1 MVILLPL
8 DCSLDNLSNFAK
20 LEIIF
25 FDLPMLQV
33 YKRMQKMREKYV
45 DTLAKLYEYATTVY
59 SKKQYTQWYDTKE
72 GGYTYA
78 SLKDKSDALSKTLTQ
93 YGIGAGDKVAILSQS
108 MPNWSVAFFSLAPF
122 GRIVIPILPDSSQ
135 NEVTN
140 IINHSETKAIF
151 VSQKLAGK
159 VSQEVKDKMVLV
171 IDMDTL
177 EIVKA
182 DDEHFTCDGKTS
194 VPTPEDIAT
203 IIYTS
208 GTTGSAKG
216 VVLSHRNLSSN
227 VITCYHSCKRTS
239 KDRWLS
245 VLPMAHTLEMTL
257 SMLYPMYCGATV
269 YYLPKPPV
277 ATLLLKA
284 LKIVKPTTMLTVPM
298 IIEKVYKGSVLPT
311 IKNSRTLTWMNE
323 HMNGLM
329 CRIIGMKLKA
339 TFGGHISFYGIG
351 GAKLDPEVEKFLLK
365 AKFPYAIGY
374 GLTET
379 SPLLGYS
386 MHGWR
391 SVGSFGYP
399 VYNVKLKLHNVDPAT
414 GEGEVVAQ
422 GPNVMLGYYK
432 DPVRTKSVFTEDG
445 WFRTS
450 DIAVQDEKG
459 RFYIKG
465 RNNNMILGPS
475 GENIYPEEIE
485 NVVNNVEGVSES
497 IIVERNGR
505 LVALVQP
512 SEDFIKWDNESED
525 KLYEKLD
532 NWKEKI
538 LNFTNKNVNKSSQVS
553 SVEVMKEPFEKTAT
567 QKIRRFKYKESAPTV
582 EEKNK
587 QEKK

>member
-1 MVILLPL
+1 MIQL
-8 DCSLDNLSNFAK
+8 
-20 LEIIF
+20 
-25 FDLPMLQV
+25 
-33 YKRMQKMREKYV
+33 YKRMQRMREKYV

-59 SKKQYTQWYDTKE
+59 SKNQYTQWYDTKE
-72 GGYTYA
+72 GGYTYSSFKA
-78 SLKDKSDALSKTLTQ
+78 KCDGLSKKLTQ

-108 MPNWSVAFFSLAPF
+108 MPNWSVAFFSIVPF
-122 GRIVIPILPDSSQ
+122 GRIAIPILPDSSE

-140 IINHSETKAIF
+140 ILDHSESKVIF
-151 VSQKLAGK
+151 VSQKLASK
-159 VSQEVKDKMVLV
+159 VTQECRDKMTLV
-171 IDMDTL
+171 IDIDTF
-177 EIVKA
+177 EVIKA
-182 DDEHFTCDGKTS
+182 DESKFTCDGRTT
-194 VPTPEDIAT
+194 VPTPDDIAT

-216 VVLSHRNLSSN
+216 VVLSHRNLASN
-227 VITCYHSCKRTS
+227 VITCYHSCKRTE

-277 ATLLLKA
+277 ASLLLKA
-284 LKIVKPTTMLTVPM
+284 LPIVKPTTMLTVPL
-298 IIEKVYKGSVLPT
+298 IIEKVYKGSVIPT
-311 IKNSRTLTWMNE
+311 IRKSRTLTWMNE

-329 CRIIGMKLKA
+329 CKIIGMKLKK
-339 TFGGHISFYGIG
+339 TFGGKISFYGIG
-351 GAKLDPEVEKFLLK
+351 GAKLDPEVENFLLK
-365 AKFPYAIGY
+365 ANFPYAIGY

-386 MHGWR
+386 MNGWR
-391 SVGSFGYP
+391 AVGSFGYP
-399 VYNVKLKLHNVDPAT
+399 VYNVKLKLHNVNPET
-414 GEGEVVAQ
+414 GEGEVVAK

-432 DPVRTKSVFTEDG
+432 DPARTKSVFTEDG

-459 RFYIKG
+459 RYFIKG

-485 NVVNNVEGVSES
+485 NVINNLEGVSES
-497 IIVERNGR
+497 IVVEREGK

-512 SEDFIKWDNESED
+512 NENFVQWDKESED
-525 KLYEKLD
+525 KIYEKLD
-532 NWKEKI
+532 VWKAK
-538 LNFTNKNVNKSSQVS
+538 LLKLTNKNVSKASQVS

-582 EEKNK
+582 EEEQKEKTDNK
-587 QEKK
+587 

>member
-1 MVILLPL
+1 MNQLY
-8 DCSLDNLSNFAK
+8 
-20 LEIIF
+20 
-25 FDLPMLQV
+25 M
-33 YKRMQKMREKYV
+33 RMQRMREKYV
-45 DTLAKLYEYATTVY
+45 DTLAKLYDYATTVY
-59 SKKQYTQWYDTKE
+59 SKNQYTQWYDTKK
-72 GGYTYA
+72 GGYTYNEFKGKCD
-78 SLKDKSDALSKTLTQ
+78 SLSKKLTQ
-93 YGIGAGDKVAILSQS
+93 YGIGAGDKVAILAQS
-108 MPNWSVAFFSLAPF
+108 MPNWSVAFFSLVPF
-122 GRIVIPILPDSSQ
+122 GRIAIPILPDSSE
-135 NEVTN
+135 NEITN
-140 IINHSETKAIF
+140 ILNHSESKVIF
-151 VSQKLAGK
+151 VSQKLAYK
-159 VSQEVKDKMVLV
+159 LNEECREKMTLV
-171 IDMDTL
+171 IDLDTFEVL
-177 EIVKA
+177 KS
-182 DDEHFTCDGKTS
+182 DDEQFTCDGKTA

-216 VVLSHRNLSSN
+216 VVLSHRNLASN
-227 VITCYHSCKRTS
+227 VITCYHSCKRGE

-277 ATLLLKA
+277 ASLLMKA
-284 LKIVKPTTMLTVPM
+284 LKIVRPTTMLTVPL

-311 IKNSRTLTWMNE
+311 IQKSRTLTWMNQ

-329 CRIIGMKLKA
+329 CKIIGMKLKA
-339 TFGGHISFYGIG
+339 TFGGHMSFYGIG

-365 AKFPYAIGY
+365 AGFPYAIGY

-386 MHGWR
+386 MNRWR
-391 SVGSFGYP
+391 TVGSFGYP
-399 VYNVKLKLHNVDPAT
+399 VYNVRLKLHNVNPET
-414 GEGEVVAQ
+414 GEGEIVAK

-432 DPVRTKSVFTEDG
+432 DPARTKSVFTEDG
-445 WFRTS
+445 WFRTN

-459 RFYIKG
+459 RFFIKG

-485 NVVNNVEGVSES
+485 NVINNIEGVSES
-497 IIVERNGR
+497 IVVERDGK

-512 SEDFIKWDNESED
+512 AENYIEWDNESED

-532 NWKEKI
+532 AWKAK
-538 LNFTNKNVNKSSQVS
+538 LLKFTNKNVSKASQVS

-567 QKIRRFKYKESAPTV
+567 QKIRRFKYKDSAPTV
-582 EEKNK
+582 E
-587 QEKK
+587 QEQKSEDTKPEETK

>member
-1 MVILLPL
+1 
-8 DCSLDNLSNFAK
+8 
-20 LEIIF
+20 
-25 FDLPMLQV
+25 
-33 YKRMQKMREKYV
+33 MQRMREKYV

-59 SKKQYTQWYDTKE
+59 SKNQYTQWYNTKE
-72 GGYTYA
+72 GGYTFS
-78 SLKDKSDALSKTLTQ
+78 SLKAKCDSLSKKLTQ

-108 MPNWSVAFFSLAPF
+108 MPNWSVAFFSIVPF
-122 GRIVIPILPDSSQ
+122 GRIAIPILPDSSQ

-140 IINHSETKAIF
+140 ILEHSESKVIF
-151 VSQKLAGK
+151 VSQKLMSKLSEECRA
-159 VSQEVKDKMVLV
+159 KMTLV
-171 IDMDTL
+171 IDMDTF
-177 EIVKA
+177 EVIQS
-182 DDEHFTCDGKTS
+182 DEEKFTCDGRTS

-216 VVLSHRNLSSN
+216 VVLSHRNLASN
-227 VITCYHSCKRTS
+227 VITCYHSCKRTE

-257 SMLYPMYCGATV
+257 CMLYPMYCGATV

-277 ATLLLKA
+277 ASLLMKA
-284 LKIVKPTTMLTVPM
+284 LKMVKPTTMLTVPL

-311 IKNSRTLTWMNE
+311 IQKSRTLTWMNE

-351 GAKLDPEVEKFLLK
+351 GAKLDPEVERFLLK
-365 AKFPYAIGY
+365 ANFPYAIGY

-386 MHGWR
+386 MNRWR
-391 SVGSFGYP
+391 TVGSFGYP
-399 VYNVKLKLHNVDPAT
+399 VYNVKLKLHNVNPET
-414 GEGEVVAQ
+414 GEGEVVAK

-432 DPVRTKSVFTEDG
+432 DPKRTRSAFTEDG

-459 RFYIKG
+459 RFFIKG

-485 NVVNNVEGVSES
+485 NVINNVEGVSES
-497 IIVERNGR
+497 IVVERDGK

-512 SEDFIKWDNESED
+512 NENFIQGDKEGED
-525 KLYEKLD
+525 KLYETLDAWKAKLL
-532 NWKEKI
+532 KV
-538 LNFTNKNVNKSSQVS
+538 TNKNVSKASQVS
-553 SVEVMKEPFEKTAT
+553 SIEVMKEPFEKTAT
-567 QKIRRFKYKESAPTV
+567 QKIRRFKYKDSAPTV
-582 EEKNK
+582 EEEQKSK
-587 QEKK
+587 

>member
-1 MVILLPL
+1 MIQL
-8 DCSLDNLSNFAK
+8 
-20 LEIIF
+20 
-25 FDLPMLQV
+25 
-33 YKRMQKMREKYV
+33 YKRMQRMREKYV
-45 DTLAKLYEYATTVY
+45 DTLAKLYDYATTVY
-59 SKKQYTQWYDTKE
+59 SKNQYTQWYDTKE
-72 GGYTYA
+72 GGYTYNTFKA
-78 SLKDKSDALSKTLTQ
+78 KCDGLSKKLTQ
-93 YGIGAGDKVAILSQS
+93 YGVGAGDKVAILSQS
-108 MPNWSVAFFSLAPF
+108 MPNWSVAFFSVVPF
-122 GRIVIPILPDSSQ
+122 GRIAIPILPDSSE

-140 IINHSETKAIF
+140 ILKHSESKVIF

-159 VSQEVKDKMVLV
+159 ISQECREKMTLIIEIETFEV
-171 IDMDTL
+171 IH
-177 EIVKA
+177 A
-182 DDEHFTCDGKTS
+182 DEEQFTCDGRTS
-194 VPTPEDIAT
+194 VPTPDDIAA

-227 VITCYHSCKRTS
+227 VITCYHACKRTE

-277 ATLLLKA
+277 ASLLLKA
-284 LKIVKPTTMLTVPM
+284 LPIVKPTTMLTVPL

-311 IKNSRTLTWMNE
+311 IKKSRTLTWMNE
-323 HMNGLM
+323 HMHGLM
-329 CRIIGMKLKA
+329 CRIIGMKLKK
-339 TFGGHISFYGIG
+339 TFGGRISFYGIG

-379 SPLLGYS
+379 SPLLGYA

-391 SVGSFGYP
+391 AVGSFGYP
-399 VYNVKLKLHNVDPAT
+399 VYNVQLKLHNVNPET
-414 GEGEVVAQ
+414 GEGEIVAK

-450 DIAVQDEKG
+450 DIAVIDEKG
-459 RFYIKG
+459 RYFIKG

-485 NVVNNVEGVSES
+485 NVINNVEGVSES
-497 IIVERNGR
+497 IVVQRDGR

-512 SEDFIKWDNESED
+512 AENFIQWDKEGED
-525 KLYEKLD
+525 KLYETLD
-532 NWKEKI
+532 SWKAKVLKI
-538 LNFTNKNVNKSSQVS
+538 TNKNVSKASQVS

-567 QKIRRFKYKESAPTV
+567 QKIRRFKYKDSAPTV
-582 EEKNK
+582 EE
-587 QEKK
+587 EKKEN

>member
-1 MVILLPL
+1 MIQL
-8 DCSLDNLSNFAK
+8 
-20 LEIIF
+20 
-25 FDLPMLQV
+25 
-33 YKRMQKMREKYV
+33 YKRMKRMRENYV
-45 DTLAKLYEYATTVY
+45 DTLAKLYEYATTAY
-59 SKKQYTQWYDTKE
+59 AKKQYTQWYNTKE
-72 GGYTYA
+72 GGYTYHEF
-78 SLKDKSDALSKTLTQ
+78 KQKCDGISKILTQ
-93 YGIGAGDKVAILSQS
+93 YGIGSGDKVAILAQS
-108 MPNWSVAFFSLAPF
+108 MPNWSVAFYSTAPF
-122 GRIVIPILPDSSQ
+122 GRIAIPILPDSSE

-140 IINHSETKAIF
+140 IINHSESKVMF

-159 VSQEVKDKMVLV
+159 LSQEVKDKMIL
-171 IDMDTL
+171 IFDLDTF
-177 EIVKA
+177 EILKA
-182 DDEHFTCDGKTS
+182 DEEKFTCDGRTN
-194 VPTPEDIAT
+194 VPTPDDIAT

-216 VVLSHRNLSSN
+216 VVLSHRNLTSN
-227 VITCYHSCKRTS
+227 VITCYHSCKRTE

-257 SMLYPMYCGATV
+257 GMLYPMYCGATV

-277 ATLLLKA
+277 ASLLLKA
-284 LKIVKPTTMLTVPM
+284 LKVVKPTTMLTVPM

-311 IKNSRTLTWMNE
+311 IQKSPALSWMSE

-329 CRIIGMKLKA
+329 CKIIGMKLKK
-339 TFGGHISFYGIG
+339 TFGGHMSFYGIG

-365 AKFPYAIGY
+365 AGFPYAIGY

-379 SPLLGYS
+379 SPLLGYA

-391 SVGSFGYP
+391 TIGSFGYP
-399 VYNVKLKLHNVDPAT
+399 VYNVQLKLHNVDPKT
-414 GEGEVVAQ
+414 GEGEIVAK

-450 DIAVQDEKG
+450 DIATVDEKG
-459 RFYIKG
+459 RYFIKG
-465 RNNNMILGPS
+465 RNSNMILGPS

-485 NVVNNVEGVSES
+485 NVINNVEGVSES
-497 IIVERNGR
+497 IVVERDGR

-512 SEDFIKWDNESED
+512 MENYIEWDNENVD
-525 KLYEKLD
+525 KIYDFIES
-532 NWKEKI
+532 WKEKM
-538 LNFTNKNVNKSSQVS
+538 LKSVNKNVNKSSQVS

-582 EEKNK
+582 E
-587 QEKK
+587 QEKKDKKD

>member
-1 MVILLPL
+1 MI
-8 DCSLDNLSNFAK
+8 A
-20 LEIIF
+20 
-25 FDLPMLQV
+25 V
-33 YKRMQKMREKYV
+33 YKRMKRMREKYI

-59 SKKQYTQWYDTKE
+59 TKKQYTQWYDTKE
-72 GGYTYA
+72 GGYTYG
-78 SLKDKSDALSKTLTQ
+78 SLKMKCDSLSKKLTQ

-108 MPNWSVAFFSLAPF
+108 MPNWSAAFFSIAPF
-122 GRIVIPILPDSSQ
+122 GRIAIPILPDSSE

-140 IINHSETKAIF
+140 IINHSESKAIF
-151 VSQKLAGK
+151 VSQKLYSK
-159 VSQEVKDKMVLV
+159 LNEECRQKMTLV
-171 IDMDTL
+171 IDMDTFEVL
-177 EIVKA
+177 KA
-182 DDEHFTCDGKTS
+182 DDDKFTCDGRTS
-194 VPTPEDIAT
+194 VPTPEDIAA
-203 IIYTS
+203 ILYTS

-216 VVLSHRNLSSN
+216 VVLSHRNLASN

-257 SMLYPMYCGATV
+257 CMLYPMYCGATV

-277 ATLLLKA
+277 ASLLMKA
-284 LKIVKPTTMLTVPM
+284 LKMVKPTTMLTVPL

-311 IKNSRTLTWMNE
+311 IKKSRTLTWMNE

-329 CRIIGMKLKA
+329 CRIIGMKLKK

-386 MHGWR
+386 MKGWR
-391 SVGSFGYP
+391 TVGSFGYP
-399 VYNVKLKLHNVDPAT
+399 VYNVKLKLHNVNPVT
-414 GEGEVVAQ
+414 GEGEIVAK

-432 DPVRTKSVFTEDG
+432 DPQRTKSVFTEDG

-450 DIAVQDEKG
+450 DIAVMDSKG
-459 RFYIKG
+459 RYHIKG

-485 NVVNNVEGVSES
+485 NVINNVEGVTES
-497 IIVERNGR
+497 IVVERNGR
-505 LVALVQP
+505 LVALVQLD
-512 SEDFIKWDNESED
+512 ENMIQWDKESED
-525 KLYEKLD
+525 KIYEKLD
-532 NWKEKI
+532 KYKAKLLSLVNR
-538 LNFTNKNVNKSSQVS
+538 NVNKTSQVS

-582 EEKNK
+582 EEEQKTK
-587 QEKK
+587 

>member
-1 MVILLPL
+1 MI
-8 DCSLDNLSNFAK
+8 S
-20 LEIIF
+20 
-25 FDLPMLQV
+25 V
-33 YKRMQKMREKYV
+33 YKRMKRMREKYI

-59 SKKQYTQWYDTKE
+59 TKKQYTQWYDTKE
-72 GGYTYA
+72 GGYTYG
-78 SLKDKSDALSKTLTQ
+78 SLKMKCDSLSKKLTQ

-108 MPNWSVAFFSLAPF
+108 MPNWSAAFFSIAPF
-122 GRIVIPILPDSSQ
+122 GRIAIPILPDSSE

-140 IINHSETKAIF
+140 IIKHSESKAIF
-151 VSQKLAGK
+151 VSQKLYSK
-159 VSQEVKDKMVLV
+159 LNEECRQKMNLV
-171 IDMDTL
+171 IDMDTFEVL
-177 EIVKA
+177 KA
-182 DDEHFTCDGKTS
+182 DDDKFTCDGRTS
-194 VPTPEDIAT
+194 VPTPEDIAA
-203 IIYTS
+203 ILYTS

-216 VVLSHRNLSSN
+216 VVLSHRNLASN

-257 SMLYPMYCGATV
+257 CMLYPMYCGATV

-277 ATLLLKA
+277 ASLLMKA
-284 LKIVKPTTMLTVPM
+284 LKMVKPTTMLTVPL

-311 IKNSRTLTWMNE
+311 IKKSRTLTWMNE

-329 CRIIGMKLKA
+329 CRIIGMKLKK

-386 MHGWR
+386 MKGWR
-391 SVGSFGYP
+391 TVGSFGYP
-399 VYNVKLKLHNVDPAT
+399 VYNVKLKLHNVNPVT
-414 GEGEVVAQ
+414 GEGEIVAK

-432 DPVRTKSVFTEDG
+432 DPQRTKSVFTEDG

-450 DIAVQDEKG
+450 DIAVMDSKG
-459 RFYIKG
+459 RYHIKG

-485 NVVNNVEGVSES
+485 NVINNVEGVTES
-497 IIVERNGR
+497 IVVERNGR
-505 LVALVQP
+505 LVALVQLD
-512 SEDFIKWDNESED
+512 ENMIQWDKESED
-525 KLYEKLD
+525 KIYEKLD
-532 NWKEKI
+532 KYKAKLLSLVNR
-538 LNFTNKNVNKSSQVS
+538 NVNKTSQVS

-582 EEKNK
+582 EEEQKTK
-587 QEKK
+587 

>member
-1 MVILLPL
+1 MIQL
-8 DCSLDNLSNFAK
+8 
-20 LEIIF
+20 
-25 FDLPMLQV
+25 
-33 YKRMQKMREKYV
+33 YKRMQRMREKYV

-72 GGYTYA
+72 GGYTYN
-78 SLKDKSDALSKTLTQ
+78 SFKGKCDSLSKKLTQ

-108 MPNWSVAFFSLAPF
+108 MPNWSVAFFSIVPF
-122 GRIVIPILPDSSQ
+122 GRIAIPILPDSSV

-140 IINHSETKAIF
+140 ILEHSESKVIF
-151 VSQKLAGK
+151 VSQKLASK
-159 VSQEVKDKMVLV
+159 VSKECRDRMTLV
-171 IDMDTL
+171 IDIDTFEVL
-177 EIVKA
+177 QS
-182 DDEHFTCDGKTS
+182 DDEKFTCDGRTS
-194 VPTPEDIAT
+194 IPTPDDIAT

-216 VVLSHRNLSSN
+216 VVLSHRNLASN
-227 VITCYHSCKRTS
+227 VITCYHSCKRTH

-257 SMLYPMYCGATV
+257 CMLYPMYCGATV

-277 ATLLLKA
+277 ASLLMKA
-284 LKIVKPTTMLTVPM
+284 LKMVKPTTMLTVPL

-311 IKNSRTLTWMNE
+311 IHKSRTLTWMNE

-339 TFGGHISFYGIG
+339 TFGGHMSFYGIG
-351 GAKLDPEVEKFLLK
+351 GAKLDPEVENFLLK

-386 MHGWR
+386 MHNWR
-391 SVGSFGYP
+391 TVGSFGYP
-399 VYNVKLKLHNVDPAT
+399 VYNVKLKLHNVNPET
-414 GEGEVVAQ
+414 GEGEIIAK

-432 DPVRTKSVFTEDG
+432 DPTRTKSVFTEDG

-459 RFYIKG
+459 RFSIKG

-485 NVVNNVEGVSES
+485 NVINNVEGVSES
-497 IIVERNGR
+497 IVVERDGK

-512 SEDFIKWDNESED
+512 DENYIQWDKESED

-532 NWKEKI
+532 AWKSKLLKI
-538 LNFTNKNVNKSSQVS
+538 TNKNVSKASQVS

-582 EEKNK
+582 EEEQKSK
-587 QEKK
+587 

>member
-1 MVILLPL
+1 MIQL
-8 DCSLDNLSNFAK
+8 
-20 LEIIF
+20 
-25 FDLPMLQV
+25 
-33 YKRMQKMREKYV
+33 YKRMQRMREKYV

-72 GGYTYA
+72 GGYTYN
-78 SLKDKSDALSKTLTQ
+78 SFKGKCDSLSKKLTQ

-108 MPNWSVAFFSLAPF
+108 MPNWSVAFFSIVPF
-122 GRIVIPILPDSSQ
+122 GRIAIPILPDSSV

-140 IINHSETKAIF
+140 ILEHSESKVIF
-151 VSQKLAGK
+151 VSQKLASK
-159 VSQEVKDKMVLV
+159 VSKECRDRMTLV
-171 IDMDTL
+171 IDIDTFEVL
-177 EIVKA
+177 QS
-182 DDEHFTCDGKTS
+182 DDEKFTCDGRTS
-194 VPTPEDIAT
+194 IPTPDDIAT

-216 VVLSHRNLSSN
+216 VVLSHRNLASN
-227 VITCYHSCKRTS
+227 VITCYHSCKRTE

-257 SMLYPMYCGATV
+257 CMLYPMYCGATV

-277 ATLLLKA
+277 ASLLMKA
-284 LKIVKPTTMLTVPM
+284 LKIVKPTTMLTVPL

-311 IKNSRTLTWMNE
+311 IQKSRTLTWMNKN
-323 HMNGLM
+323 MNGLM

-351 GAKLDPEVEKFLLK
+351 GAKLDPEVESFLLK

-386 MHGWR
+386 MHNWR
-391 SVGSFGYP
+391 TVGSFGYP
-399 VYNVKLKLHNVDPAT
+399 VYNVKLKLHNVNPET
-414 GEGEVVAQ
+414 GEGEIIAK

-432 DPVRTKSVFTEDG
+432 DPARTKSVFTEDG

-459 RFYIKG
+459 RFSIKG

-485 NVVNNVEGVSES
+485 NVINNVEGVSES
-497 IIVERNGR
+497 IVVERDGK

-512 SEDFIKWDNESED
+512 DENYIQWDKESED

-532 NWKEKI
+532 AWKAKLLKI
-538 LNFTNKNVNKSSQVS
+538 TNKNVSKASQVS

-582 EEKNK
+582 EEEQKSK
-587 QEKK
+587 

>member
-1 MVILLPL
+1 
-8 DCSLDNLSNFAK
+8 
-20 LEIIF
+20 
-25 FDLPMLQV
+25 
-33 YKRMQKMREKYV
+33 MQRMREKYV

-59 SKKQYTQWYDTKE
+59 GKKQYTQWYDTKE
-72 GGYTYA
+72 GGYTFN
-78 SLKDKSDALSKTLTQ
+78 SFKLKCDSLSKKLTQ

-108 MPNWSVAFFSLAPF
+108 MPNWSVAFFSIVPF
-122 GRIVIPILPDSSQ
+122 GRIAIPILPDSSEK
-135 NEVTN
+135 EVTN
-140 IINHSETKAIF
+140 IINHSETKVIF
-151 VSQKLAGK
+151 VSQRLAGK
-159 VSQEVKDKMVLV
+159 ISEEVKKRMTLV
-171 IDMDTL
+171 IDIDTFNVIW
-177 EIVKA
+177 E
-182 DDEHFTCDGKTS
+182 DENKFTCDGRTA
-194 VPTPEDIAT
+194 VPTPDDIAT

-216 VVLSHRNLSSN
+216 VVLSHRNLASN
-227 VITCYHSCKRTS
+227 VITCYHACKRTH

-245 VLPMAHTLEMTL
+245 ILPMAHTLEMTL

-269 YYLPKPPV
+269 YYLQKPPV
-277 ATLLLKA
+277 PSLLMKA
-284 LKIVKPTTMLTVPM
+284 LKVVKPTTMLTVPL

-311 IKNSRTLTWMNE
+311 IKKSRTLTWMNE
-323 HMNGLM
+323 HMHGLM

-351 GAKLDPEVEKFLLK
+351 GAKLDPEVESFLLK

-379 SPLLGYS
+379 SPLLGYA

-391 SVGSFGYP
+391 TVGSFGYP
-399 VYNVKLKLHNVDPAT
+399 VYNVQLKLHDVNPET
-414 GEGEVVAQ
+414 GEGEIVAK

-432 DPVRTKSVFTEDG
+432 DPQRTKSVFTEDG

-450 DIAVQDEKG
+450 DIAVLDKKG
-459 RFYIKG
+459 RFHIKG

-485 NVVNNVEGVSES
+485 NVINNVEGVSES
-497 IIVERNGR
+497 IVVERGGR

-512 SEDFIKWDNESED
+512 AENFISWDKEGED

-532 NWKEKI
+532 KWKATLLKTV
-538 LNFTNKNVNKSSQVS
+538 NRNVSKTSQVS

-567 QKIRRFKYKESAPTV
+567 QKIRRFKYKDEAPTV
-582 EEKNK
+582 ESEKA
-587 QEKK
+587 EKSENTDK

>member
-1 MVILLPL
+1 MIQL
-8 DCSLDNLSNFAK
+8 
-20 LEIIF
+20 
-25 FDLPMLQV
+25 
-33 YKRMQKMREKYV
+33 YKRMQRMRENYV
-45 DTLAKLYEYATTVY
+45 DTLAKLYEYATTAY
-59 SKKQYTQWYDTKE
+59 AKKQYTQWYNTKE
-72 GGYTYA
+72 GGYTYHEF
-78 SLKDKSDALSKTLTQ
+78 KQKCDGISKILTQ
-93 YGIGAGDKVAILSQS
+93 YGIGAGDKVAILAQS
-108 MPNWSVAFFSLAPF
+108 MPNWSVAFYATAPF
-122 GRIVIPILPDSSQ
+122 GRIAIPILPDSSE

-140 IINHSETKAIF
+140 IINHSESTVMF

-159 VSQEVKDKMVLV
+159 LSQEVKDKMVL
-171 IDMDTL
+171 IFDLDTF
-177 EIVKA
+177 EILKA
-182 DDEHFTCDGKTS
+182 DEEKFTCDGRTS
-194 VPTPEDIAT
+194 VPTPDDIAT

-216 VVLSHRNLSSN
+216 VVLSHRNLTSN
-227 VITCYHSCKRTS
+227 VITCYHSCKRTE

-257 SMLYPMYCGATV
+257 GMLYPMYCGATV

-277 ATLLLKA
+277 ASLLLKA

-311 IKNSRTLTWMNE
+311 IQKSPALSWMNE

-329 CRIIGMKLKA
+329 CKIIGMKLKK
-339 TFGGHISFYGIG
+339 TFGGHMSFYGIG

-365 AKFPYAIGY
+365 AGFPYAIGY

-379 SPLLGYS
+379 SPLLGYA

-391 SVGSFGYP
+391 TIGSFGYP
-399 VYNVKLKLHNVDPAT
+399 VYNVQLKLHNIDPKT
-414 GEGEVVAQ
+414 GEGEIVAK

-450 DIAVQDEKG
+450 DIAVVDEKG
-459 RFYIKG
+459 RYFIKG
-465 RNNNMILGPS
+465 RNSNMILGPS

-485 NVVNNVEGVSES
+485 NVINNVEGVSES
-497 IIVERNGR
+497 IVVERDGR

-512 SEDFIKWDNESED
+512 MENYIEWDNENVD
-525 KLYEKLD
+525 KIYDFIET
-532 NWKEKI
+532 WKDKM
-538 LNFTNKNVNKSSQVS
+538 LKVVNKNVNKSSQVS

-582 EEKNK
+582 E
-587 QEKK
+587 QEKKENNKKAEKED

>member
-1 MVILLPL
+1 
-8 DCSLDNLSNFAK
+8 
-20 LEIIF
+20 
-25 FDLPMLQV
+25 
-33 YKRMQKMREKYV
+33 MQRMREKYV

-72 GGYTYA
+72 GGYTYNSFKA
-78 SLKDKSDALSKTLTQ
+78 ACDSLSKKLTQ

-108 MPNWSVAFFSLAPF
+108 MPNWSVAFFSIVPF
-122 GRIVIPILPDSSQ
+122 GRIAIPILPDSSE
-135 NEVTN
+135 NEVSN
-140 IINHSETKAIF
+140 ILEHSESKVIF
-151 VSQKLAGK
+151 VSQKLAQK
-159 VSQEVKDKMVLV
+159 VNQTCRDKMTLV
-171 IDMDTL
+171 IDIDTF
-177 EIVKA
+177 EVIQA
-182 DDEHFTCDGKTS
+182 DDEKFTCDGRTT
-194 VPTPEDIAT
+194 VPTPDDIAT

-216 VVLSHRNLSSN
+216 VVLTHRNLASN
-227 VITCYHSCKRTS
+227 VITCYHSCKRTE

-277 ATLLLKA
+277 ASLLLKA
-284 LKIVKPTTMLTVPM
+284 LPIVKPTTMLTVPL

-311 IKNSRTLTWMNE
+311 IKKSRTLTWMNE

-329 CRIIGMKLKA
+329 CKIIGMKLKK
-339 TFGGHISFYGIG
+339 TFGGKISFYGIG
-351 GAKLDPEVEKFLLK
+351 GAKLDPEVENFLLK
-365 AKFPYAIGY
+365 ANFPYAIGY

-379 SPLLGYS
+379 SPLLGYA

-391 SVGSFGYP
+391 AVGSFGYP
-399 VYNVKLKLHNVDPAT
+399 VYNVKLKLHNVNPKT
-414 GEGEVVAQ
+414 GEGEVVAK

-432 DPVRTKSVFTEDG
+432 DPERTKSVFTEDG

-450 DIAVQDEKG
+450 DIAIQDEKG
-459 RFYIKG
+459 RYFIKG
-465 RNNNMILGPS
+465 RNSNMILGPS

-485 NVVNNVEGVSES
+485 NVINNLEGVSES
-497 IIVERNGR
+497 IVVEREGK

-512 SEDFIKWDNESED
+512 NENFVEWNKESED
-525 KLYEKLD
+525 KLYEKL
-532 NWKEKI
+532 NAWKAK
-538 LNFTNKNVNKSSQVS
+538 LLKLTNKSVSKASQVS

-582 EEKNK
+582 EE
-587 QEKK
+587 EKKEKTENK

>member
-1 MVILLPL
+1 MIQL
-8 DCSLDNLSNFAK
+8 
-20 LEIIF
+20 
-25 FDLPMLQV
+25 
-33 YKRMQKMREKYV
+33 YKRMQRMRENYV
-45 DTLAKLYEYATTVY
+45 DTLAKLYEYATTAY
-59 SKKQYTQWYDTKE
+59 AKRQYTQWYNTKE
-72 GGYTYA
+72 GGYTYHEF
-78 SLKDKSDALSKTLTQ
+78 KQKCDGISKILTQ
-93 YGIGAGDKVAILSQS
+93 YGIGTGDKVAILSQS
-108 MPNWSVAFFSLAPF
+108 MPNWSVAFYATAPF
-122 GRIVIPILPDSSQ
+122 GRIAIPILPDSSE

-140 IINHSETKAIF
+140 IINHSESKVMF

-159 VSQEVKDKMVLV
+159 LSQKVKDKMVL
-171 IDMDTL
+171 IFDLDTFEL
-177 EIVKA
+177 LKA
-182 DDEHFTCDGKTS
+182 DEEHFTCDGRTS
-194 VPTPEDIAT
+194 VPTPDDIAT

-216 VVLSHRNLSSN
+216 VVLSHRNLTSN
-227 VITCYHSCKRTS
+227 VITCYHSCKRTE

-257 SMLYPMYCGATV
+257 GMLYPMYCGATV

-277 ATLLLKA
+277 ASLLLKA
-284 LKIVKPTTMLTVPM
+284 LKVVKPTTMLTVPM

-311 IKNSRTLTWMNE
+311 IQKSPALSWMNE

-329 CRIIGMKLKA
+329 CKIIGMKLKK
-339 TFGGHISFYGIG
+339 TFGGHMTFYGIG

-365 AKFPYAIGY
+365 AGFPYAIGY

-379 SPLLGYS
+379 SPLLGYA

-391 SVGSFGYP
+391 TVGSFGYP
-399 VYNVKLKLHNVDPAT
+399 VYNVQLKLHNVDPKT
-414 GEGEVVAQ
+414 GEGEIVAK

-450 DIAVQDEKG
+450 DIATVDEKG
-459 RFYIKG
+459 RYFIKG

-485 NVVNNVEGVSES
+485 NVINNVEGVSES
-497 IIVERNGR
+497 IVVERNGR

-512 SEDFIKWDNESED
+512 MENYIEWDNENVD
-525 KLYEKLD
+525 KIYDFIES
-532 NWKEKI
+532 WKDKM
-538 LNFTNKNVNKSSQVS
+538 LNVVNKNVNKSSQVS

-567 QKIRRFKYKESAPTV
+567 QKIRRFKYKETAPTM
-582 EEKNK
+582 E
-587 QEKK
+587 QEKKNQKKD

>member
-1 MVILLPL
+1 MIQL
-8 DCSLDNLSNFAK
+8 
-20 LEIIF
+20 
-25 FDLPMLQV
+25 
-33 YKRMQKMREKYV
+33 YKRMQRMREKYV
-45 DTLAKLYEYATTVY
+45 DTLAKLYDYATTVY
-59 SKKQYTQWYDTKE
+59 SKNQYTQWYDTKE
-72 GGYTYA
+72 GGYTYNTFKA
-78 SLKDKSDALSKTLTQ
+78 KCDGLSKKLTQ
-93 YGIGAGDKVAILSQS
+93 YGVGAGDKVAILSQS
-108 MPNWSVAFFSLAPF
+108 MPNWSVAFFSIVPF
-122 GRIVIPILPDSSQ
+122 GRIAIPILPDSSE

-140 IINHSETKAIF
+140 ILKHSESKVIF

-159 VSQEVKDKMVLV
+159 ISQECREKMTLIIEIETFEV
-171 IDMDTL
+171 IH
-177 EIVKA
+177 A
-182 DDEHFTCDGKTS
+182 DEEQFTCDGRTS
-194 VPTPEDIAT
+194 VPTPDDIAA

-227 VITCYHSCKRTS
+227 VITCYHACKRTE

-277 ATLLLKA
+277 ASLLLKA
-284 LKIVKPTTMLTVPM
+284 LPIVKPTTMLTVPL

-311 IKNSRTLTWMNE
+311 IKKSRTLTWMNE
-323 HMNGLM
+323 HMHGLM
-329 CRIIGMKLKA
+329 CRIIGMKLKK
-339 TFGGHISFYGIG
+339 TFGGRISFYGIG

-379 SPLLGYS
+379 SPLLGYA

-391 SVGSFGYP
+391 AVGSFGYP
-399 VYNVKLKLHNVDPAT
+399 VYNVQLKLHNVNPET
-414 GEGEVVAQ
+414 GEGEIVAK

-450 DIAVQDEKG
+450 DIAVIDEKG
-459 RFYIKG
+459 RYFIKG

-485 NVVNNVEGVSES
+485 NVINNVEGVSES
-497 IIVERNGR
+497 IVVQRDGR
-505 LVALVQP
+505 LVALVQ
-512 SEDFIKWDNESED
+512 SAENFIQWDKEGED
-525 KLYEKLD
+525 KLYETLD
-532 NWKEKI
+532 SWKAKVLKI
-538 LNFTNKNVNKSSQVS
+538 TNKNVSKASQVS

-567 QKIRRFKYKESAPTV
+567 QKIRRFKYKDSAPTV
-582 EEKNK
+582 EE
-587 QEKK
+587 EKKEN

>member
-1 MVILLPL
+1 MIQL
-8 DCSLDNLSNFAK
+8 
-20 LEIIF
+20 
-25 FDLPMLQV
+25 
-33 YKRMQKMREKYV
+33 YKRMQRMREKYV

-59 SKKQYTQWYDTKE
+59 SKNQYTQWYDTKE
-72 GGYTYA
+72 GGYTYSSFKA
-78 SLKDKSDALSKTLTQ
+78 KCDSLSKKLTQ

-108 MPNWSVAFFSLAPF
+108 MPNWSVAFFSTVPF
-122 GRIVIPILPDSSQ
+122 GRIAIPILPDSSV

-140 IINHSETKAIF
+140 ILEHSESKVIF
-151 VSQKLAGK
+151 VSQKLASK
-159 VSQEVKDKMVLV
+159 VTQECRDKMTLV
-171 IDMDTL
+171 IDIDTF
-177 EIVKA
+177 EVINA
-182 DDEHFTCDGKTS
+182 DESKFTCDGRTT
-194 VPTPEDIAT
+194 VPTPDDIAT

-216 VVLSHRNLSSN
+216 VVLSHRNLASN
-227 VITCYHSCKRTS
+227 VITCYHSCKRTE

-277 ATLLLKA
+277 ASLLLKA
-284 LKIVKPTTMLTVPM
+284 LPIVKPTTMLTVPL

-311 IKNSRTLTWMNE
+311 IRKSRTLTWMNE
-323 HMNGLM
+323 HMNRLM
-329 CRIIGMKLKA
+329 CKIIGMKLKK
-339 TFGGHISFYGIG
+339 TFGGKISFYGIG
-351 GAKLDPEVEKFLLK
+351 GAKLDPEVENFLLK
-365 AKFPYAIGY
+365 ANFPYAIGY

-386 MHGWR
+386 MNGWR
-391 SVGSFGYP
+391 AVGSFGYP
-399 VYNVKLKLHNVDPAT
+399 VYNVKLKLHNVNPET
-414 GEGEVVAQ
+414 GEGEVVAK

-432 DPVRTKSVFTEDG
+432 DPARTKSVFTEDG

-459 RFYIKG
+459 RYFIKG

-485 NVVNNVEGVSES
+485 NVINNLEGVSES
-497 IIVERNGR
+497 IVVEREGK
-505 LVALVQP
+505 LIALVQP
-512 SEDFIKWDNESED
+512 NENFVQWDKESED

-532 NWKEKI
+532 VWKAK
-538 LNFTNKNVNKSSQVS
+538 LLKLTNKSVSKASQVS

-582 EEKNK
+582 EEEQKSK
-587 QEKK
+587 

>member
-1 MVILLPL
+1 
-8 DCSLDNLSNFAK
+8 
-20 LEIIF
+20 
-25 FDLPMLQV
+25 
-33 YKRMQKMREKYV
+33 MREKYI
-45 DTLAKLYEYATTVY
+45 DTLDKLYDYATTVY

-72 GGYTYA
+72 GGYTFG
-78 SLKDKSDALSKTLTQ
+78 SFKGKCDSLSKKLTQ

-108 MPNWSVAFFSLAPF
+108 MPNWSVAFFSIVPF
-122 GRIVIPILPDSSQ
+122 GRIAIPILPDSSP

-140 IINHSETKAIF
+140 ILEHSESKVIF
-151 VSQKLAGK
+151 VSQKLASK
-159 VSQEVKDKMVLV
+159 VSQECRDKMTLV
-171 IDMDTL
+171 IDIDTF
-177 EIVKA
+177 EVIQA
-182 DDEHFTCDGKTS
+182 DDQQFTCDGRTS
-194 VPTPEDIAT
+194 IPTPDDIAT

-216 VVLSHRNLSSN
+216 VVLSHRNLASN
-227 VITCYHSCKRTS
+227 VITCYHACKRTE

-277 ATLLLKA
+277 ASLLMKA
-284 LKIVKPTTMLTVPM
+284 LKIVKPTTMLTVPL

-311 IKNSRTLTWMNE
+311 IRKSRTLTWMNE
-323 HMNGLM
+323 NMNGLM

-351 GAKLDPEVEKFLLK
+351 GAKLDPEVENFLLK
-365 AKFPYAIGY
+365 ARFPYAIGY

-386 MHGWR
+386 MKGWR
-391 SVGSFGYP
+391 TVGSFGYP
-399 VYNVKLKLHNVDPAT
+399 VYNVKLRLDNVNPET
-414 GEGEVVAQ
+414 GEGEIVAK

-432 DPVRTKSVFTEDG
+432 DPSRTKSVFTEDG

-459 RFYIKG
+459 RFFIKG

-485 NVVNNVEGVSES
+485 NVINNVEGVSES
-497 IIVERNGR
+497 IVVERDGK

-512 SEDFIKWDNESED
+512 DESFIQWDKESED

-532 NWKEKI
+532 TWKAK
-538 LNFTNKNVNKSSQVS
+538 LLKVTNKNVSKASQVS

-582 EEKNK
+582 EEEQK
-587 QEKK
+587 EKK

>member
-1 MVILLPL
+1 MIQL
-8 DCSLDNLSNFAK
+8 
-20 LEIIF
+20 
-25 FDLPMLQV
+25 
-33 YKRMQKMREKYV
+33 YKRMQRMREKYV
-45 DTLAKLYEYATTVY
+45 DTLAKLYDYATTVY
-59 SKKQYTQWYDTKE
+59 SKNQYTQWYDTKE
-72 GGYTYA
+72 GGYTFN
-78 SLKDKSDALSKTLTQ
+78 SFKGKCDSLSKKLTQ

-108 MPNWSVAFFSLAPF
+108 MPNWSVAFFSIVPF
-122 GRIVIPILPDSSQ
+122 GRIAIPILPDSSP
-135 NEVTN
+135 NEVSN
-140 IINHSETKAIF
+140 ILEHSESKVIF
-151 VSQKLAGK
+151 VSQRLASK
-159 VSQEVKDKMVLV
+159 VSQEIRDKMTLV
-171 IDMDTL
+171 IDIDTF
-177 EIVKA
+177 EVIKS
-182 DDEHFTCDGKTS
+182 DDNKFTCDGRTS
-194 VPTPEDIAT
+194 IPTPDDIAT

-216 VVLSHRNLSSN
+216 VVLSHRNLASN
-227 VITCYHSCKRTS
+227 VITCYHSCKRTE

-277 ATLLLKA
+277 ASLLMKA
-284 LKIVKPTTMLTVPM
+284 LKMVKPTTMLTVPL

-311 IKNSRTLTWMNE
+311 IKKSRTLTWMNE
-323 HMNGLM
+323 NMNGLM

-351 GAKLDPEVEKFLLK
+351 GAKLDPEVESFLLK

-386 MHGWR
+386 MKGWR
-391 SVGSFGYP
+391 AVGSFGYP
-399 VYNVKLKLHNVDPAT
+399 VYNVRLMLDNVNPET
-414 GEGEVVAQ
+414 GEGEIVAK

-432 DPVRTKSVFTEDG
+432 DPIRTKSVFTEDG

-459 RFYIKG
+459 RFFIKG

-485 NVVNNVEGVSES
+485 NVINNVEGVSES
-497 IIVERNGR
+497 IVVERGGR

-512 SEDFIKWDNESED
+512 ADNFISWDKEGED

-532 NWKEKI
+532 AWKAKLLKI
-538 LNFTNKNVNKSSQVS
+538 TNKNVSKASQVS
-553 SVEVMKEPFEKTAT
+553 AVEVMKEPFEKTAT
-567 QKIRRFKYKESAPTV
+567 QKIRRFKYKKSAPTV
-582 EEKNK
+582 EEELKDK
-587 QEKK
+587 